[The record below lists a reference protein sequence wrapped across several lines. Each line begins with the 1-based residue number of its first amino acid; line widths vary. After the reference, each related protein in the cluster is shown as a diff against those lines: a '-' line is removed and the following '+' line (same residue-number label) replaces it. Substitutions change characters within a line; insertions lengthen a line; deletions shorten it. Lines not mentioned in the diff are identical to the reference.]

1 MASSSAGRLLLC
13 LAAVAALL
21 HTPAPRRARHRVPA
35 ARAAARMPPPEEP
48 GAPEEESGLDYAAS
62 VALGAAKRREREA
75 ALGASDMEVTFLGT
89 ASCVPSITRG
99 VSCTSL
105 RHDGT
110 TWLFDAGEGS
120 QIQVQRSHLVHPG
133 KVDAIFVTH
142 LHGDHSFG
150 LPGLM
155 CLIGQNRVKGDAPVE
170 VFGPQGL
177 RLYLR
182 ASLKLTHARVAAPY
196 VVHELVGVPLLAPPG
211 FRPPPPPFK
220 QSETQLERNFLAD
233 PDKNFGEQRGGR
245 DIRPDADGAWT
256 LAPRGALAVRAA
268 PMRHTV
274 PCVGYVAVEPDKA
287 GTLDVAKVEPILAR
301 NAEALKQAGVKEPK
315 RIFRLLKDMAR
326 DQTFTFPDGTA
337 LKRSECVGED
347 KPGRVVVVCGDTAD
361 ASALLPLLPP
371 RGADVV
377 VHEATNARLEP
388 WDADKTDAE
397 VAEATAAHGHS
408 TPTMAAKF
416 ASLAAAKCLAL
427 THFSPRYRGDSALS
441 SISTMDK
448 IEASARQGFDEDVI
462 AAWDLLTLPVNA
474 KTVEEAARREGD
486 AERLAVADAVRKERA
501 KATAAKSKVP
511 VRKPRAPPAAK
522 APPARRTA
530 TAR

>member
-13 LAAVAALL
+13 LAATAALL
-21 HTPAPRRARHRVPA
+21 RTPAPRRAHRRVSP

-89 ASCVPSITRG
+89 ASCVP
-99 VSCTSL
+99 
-105 RHDGT
+105 
-110 TWLFDAGEGS
+110 
-120 QIQVQRSHLVHPG
+120 
-133 KVDAIFVTH
+133 
-142 LHGDHSFG
+142 FG
-150 LPGLM
+150 LPGSM

-170 VFGPQGL
+170 
-177 RLYLR
+177 
-182 ASLKLTHARVAAPY
+182 
-196 VVHELVGVPLLAPPG
+196 
-211 FRPPPPPFK
+211 

-274 PCVGYVAVEPDKA
+274 PCVGYVCVEPDKV

-347 KPGRVVVVCGDTAD
+347 KPGRVVVICGDTAD

-474 KTVEEAARREGD
+474 KTVEEAARREG
-486 AERLAVADAVRKERA
+486 RLAVAAVRKARQGHGGVEGPS
-501 KATAAKSKVP
+501 AAGAGK
-511 VRKPRAPPAAK
+511 RPREEDGDGGAVVV
-522 APPARRTA
+522 
-530 TAR
+530 

>member
-1 MASSSAGRLLLC
+1 
-13 LAAVAALL
+13 
-21 HTPAPRRARHRVPA
+21 
-35 ARAAARMPPPEEP
+35 MPPPEEP

-105 RHDGT
+105 RYDGT

-196 VVHELVGVPLLAPPG
+196 VVHEL
-211 FRPPPPPFK
+211 
-220 QSETQLERNFLAD
+220 
-233 PDKNFGEQRGGR
+233 NFGEQRGGR

-274 PCVGYVAVEPDKA
+274 PCVGYVCVEPDKA

-337 LKRSECVGED
+337 LKRSE
-347 KPGRVVVVCGDTAD
+347 
-361 ASALLPLLPP
+361 
-371 RGADVV
+371 
-377 VHEATNARLEP
+377 LEP

-427 THFSPRYRGDSALS
+427 THFSPRYRGDNALS

-511 VRKPRAPPAAK
+511 VRRAPAK